1 MADLST
7 YGLGDSQSAYNA
19 YLAERKNYGDRVG
32 QHNDIFDFF
41 GLGGSQAAREERE
54 LNDMSNAYNAWQAA
68 LNREFNSIEAQ
79 KQRDYEERMSNT
91 AYQRKV
97 EDMRNAGLNPYLAYG
112 SGGAS
117 TPSGSAASFSS
128 GANSS
133 TVHSPKHQGTFAQI
147 FGSVMG
153 LVESSYKLGAVLNY
167 NKRR

>member
-1 MADLST
+1 MADLTT
-7 YGLGDSQSAYNA
+7 YGFGSSSDAYQS
-19 YLAERKNYGDRVG
+19 YLAERQNYNDRVG

-41 GLGGSQAAREERE
+41 GLGGSQAAKENRE

-68 LNREFNSIEAQ
+68 LNREFNASEAQ

-97 EDMRNAGLNPYLAYG
+97 EDMRKAGLNPFLAYG

-128 GANSS
+128 SGSASS
-133 TVHSPKHQGTFAQI
+133 ARSDAKQGTFAQI
-147 FGSVMG
+147 FGSVAALAG
-153 LVESSYKLGAVLNY
+153 SAFKLGAVLNY
-167 NKRR
+167 NKR